1 MFGCCYFKLMKKRMM
16 APTAIVI
23 FEIAIDSLVVKPQ
36 KVIKKGIIR
45 PPPPM
50 PPTLAM
56 PSSTGSTTVPMNS
69 SQWIGKT
76 SLCTQMFFSLQIKKG
91 CLSQSLSKMQD
102 WVELVVGDV
111 FYSSSELLLA
121 ASDELV
127 ISAFISD

>member
-1 MFGCCYFKLMKKRMM
+1 
-16 APTAIVI
+16 
-23 FEIAIDSLVVKPQ
+23 
-36 KVIKKGIIR
+36 
-45 PPPPM
+45 M
-50 PPTLAM
+50 PN
-56 PSSTGSTTVPMNS
+56 STGSTTVPMNS

-91 CLSQSLSKMQD
+91 CLSQSLSKMQN

-111 FYSSSELLLA
+111 FYSLSELLLA

>member
-1 MFGCCYFKLMKKRMM
+1 MKKRMM

-50 PPTLAM
+50 PPTLAI

-76 SLCTQMFFSLQIKKG
+76 SLCAQMFFSLQMKKG

-102 WVELVVGDV
+102 WVELVVGYV

-121 ASDELV
+121 ASEELV
-127 ISAFISD
+127 TSAFISD